1 MAEINQTLL
10 ELGNFSTVVI
20 NVTAPNISLV
30 IKLNPSEETS
40 LQLLLG
46 FQDYPN
52 DTNNEARIQL
62 PQEGNSEGY

>member
-1 MAEINQTLL
+1 ILLPRTEVKEVNQTLL
-10 ELGNFSTVVI
+10 ELANFSTVVI

-30 IKLNPSEETS
+30 FKLHPSEETP

-52 DTNNEARIQL
+52 DTNYEARI
-62 PQEGNSEGY
+62 